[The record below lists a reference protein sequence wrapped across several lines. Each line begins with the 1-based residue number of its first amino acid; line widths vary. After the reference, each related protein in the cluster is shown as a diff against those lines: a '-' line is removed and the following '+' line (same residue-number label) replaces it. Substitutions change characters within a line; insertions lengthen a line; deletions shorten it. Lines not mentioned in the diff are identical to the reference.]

1 MKKVGIATDS
11 NSGILPEEAQR
22 LNVKVLPMPF
32 FIDGVCYYEEVSISR
47 EAFFEALN
55 SGKEVSTSQPT
66 PESVMELWREVLKDY
81 DEVLYIPMSSGL
93 SGSCATA
100 MVLAK
105 EPEFQDRVFVVDNGR
120 VATPLHRCILD
131 TLELIKEGYSV
142 AQIRDRLEAS
152 KEKMV
157 IYIAVETLEHLKR
170 GGRITPATAAIG
182 TLLNIKPILR
192 FDIGVL
198 ESYKK
203 CRGMKKARKELLET
217 MRMEM
222 TTTFREEYEKGE
234 LYLLA
239 ATSAD
244 KETTREWIAEIE
256 AFFPGME
263 VLCDSLSLGLSCHI
277 GEGGLGIACSCK
289 P

>member
-11 NSGILPEEAQR
+11 NSGISPKEAER
-22 LNVKVLPMPF
+22 LGVKVLPMPF
-32 FIDGVCYYEEVSISR
+32 FIDGNCYYEEVSLSR
-47 EAFFEALN
+47 DAFFEALN
-55 SGKEVSTSQPT
+55 SGKEVSTSQPA
-66 PESVMELWREVLKDY
+66 PEAVMELWREALTEY
-81 DEVLYIPMSSGL
+81 EEVLYIPMSSGL

-100 MVLAK
+100 MMLAK
-105 EPEFQDRVFVVDNGR
+105 EPEFLGKVFVVDNGR

-131 TLELIKEGYSV
+131 SIELIQEGYTA

-157 IYIAVETLEHLKR
+157 IYIAVETLEYLKR
-170 GGRITPATAAIG
+170 GGRITPATAALG
-182 TLLNIKPILR
+182 TLLNIKPILK

-217 MRMEM
+217 MKMEVE
-222 TTTFREEYEKGE
+222 TTFREEYEKGE

-244 KETTREWIAEIE
+244 EETTKEWVAEIE
-256 AFFPGME
+256 AFFPGMK
-263 VLCDSLSLGLSCHI
+263 VLCDELSLGLSCHI